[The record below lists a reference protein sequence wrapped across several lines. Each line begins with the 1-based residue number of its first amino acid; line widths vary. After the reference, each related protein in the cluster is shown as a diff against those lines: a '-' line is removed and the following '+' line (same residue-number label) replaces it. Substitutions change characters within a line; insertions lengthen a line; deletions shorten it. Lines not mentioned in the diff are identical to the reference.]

1 MNEMAIFNAENQLYQ
16 GGQQVFN
23 LRSRVDPS
31 LVSAQR
37 PGPEAKTDVMPKL
50 VMVMTH
56 TDTYLDS
63 PHVTP

>member
-1 MNEMAIFNAENQLYQ
+1 MDEMAIFNAEIQLHQ

-37 PGPEAKTDVMPKL
+37 PGPEAETDVMPKL
-50 VMVMTH
+50 VIDMTH
-56 TDTYLDS
+56 IDTYLDS